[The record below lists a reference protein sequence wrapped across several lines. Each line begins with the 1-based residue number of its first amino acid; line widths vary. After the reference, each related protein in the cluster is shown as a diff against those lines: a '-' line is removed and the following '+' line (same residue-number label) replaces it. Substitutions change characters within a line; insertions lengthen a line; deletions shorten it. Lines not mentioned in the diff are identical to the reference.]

1 MIAGRLRPKWRPS
14 PNFGERRN
22 GQAPSI
28 IVIHYTAM
36 ESAAAALDRLCAP
49 EHEVSCH
56 YLIAEDGALFQLVD
70 EDMRAWH
77 AGQGS
82 WCGACDVNSRSIGI
96 ELDNLGRSP
105 FPAAQMLMLERLLGD
120 VMGRR
125 SIPAKRVLGHSD
137 LAVGRK
143 ADPGWRFDWRRLALG
158 GMSVWPDSAQEA
170 PPDEEGFLKAAE
182 AFGYPVADGSG
193 KQFSIDQVVSAFR
206 LRFRPW
212 ESGPLNARDMA
223 DACDLASR
231 FPCGGCRQNSVIAE
245 AG

>member
-1 MIAGRLRPKWRPS
+1 MTAGRLRPTWRPS

-22 GQAPSI
+22 GRAPSI

-36 ESAAAALDRLCAP
+36 ESAGAALDRLCAL

-56 YLIAEDGALFQLVD
+56 YLIAANGALFQLVD

-82 WCGACDVNSRSIGI
+82 WCGASDVNSRSIGI
-96 ELDNLGRSP
+96 ELDNRGCSP
-105 FPAAQMLMLERLLGD
+105 FPAAQMMMLERLLGD
-120 VMGRR
+120 VMGRH
-125 SIPAKRVLGHSD
+125 SIPAKQVLGHSD

-143 ADPGWRFDWRRLALG
+143 ADPGGRFDWRRLALG
-158 GMSVWPDSAQEA
+158 GMSVWPDPAQES
-170 PPDEEGFLKAAE
+170 PPEEEGFLQAAA

-193 KQFSIDQVVSAFR
+193 KPFSIDKVVSAFR

-212 ESGPLNARDMA
+212 ETGPLNARDMA
-223 DACDLASR
+223 DACDLADR
-231 FPCGGCRQNSVIAE
+231 FSCGGCRQDGGVAVAE
-245 AG
+245 

>member
-1 MIAGRLRPKWRPS
+1 
-14 PNFGERRN
+14 
-22 GQAPSI
+22 
-28 IVIHYTAM
+28 M

-56 YLIAEDGALFQLVD
+56 YLIAEDGTLFQLVD

-82 WCGACDVNSRSIGI
+82 WCGAGDVNSRSIGI
-96 ELDNLGRSP
+96 ELANCGRSP
-105 FPAAQMLMLERLLGD
+105 FPAAQMLALERLLGD

-125 SIPAKRVLGHSD
+125 SIPAEQVLGHSD

-143 ADPGWRFDWRRLALG
+143 ADPGARFDWRRLALG
-158 GMSVWPDSAQEA
+158 GMSVWPDPTQDA
-170 PPDEEGFLKAAE
+170 PPEEAGFVRAAD
-182 AFGYPVADGSG
+182 AFGYPVEDGSG
-193 KQFSIDQVVSAFR
+193 RPFSINQLVSAFR

-212 ESGPLNARDMA
+212 EAGPLNARDMA

-231 FPCGGCRQNSVIAE
+231 FPCGGGR
-245 AG
+245 